1 MNTVIVSGGEIH
13 LDLLKNVYETKKP
26 QIIIA
31 VDKGLEALHTLHIM
45 PNHIVGDFDS
55 VDNIVLEEYQN
66 NLQIEK
72 HTYHP
77 EKDYTDTDIALKL
90 AIRIASSHITILGAL
105 GSRFDHSLANIHILV
120 NALEAQIPCEIID
133 THNRIY
139 LVNRSH
145 TIKKEEAYGKYISL
159 IPLTSSVEG
168 LTLTGFQYPLNNACL
183 TFGKSLG
190 VSNEIVED
198 TACIHLTNGV
208 LIVIESKD

>member
-1 MNTVIVSGGEIH
+1 MNTLIVAGGEIN
-13 LDLLKNVYETKKP
+13 LALLKEIYEARKP

-55 VDNIVLEEYQN
+55 IDKTILEYYQN
-66 NLQIEK
+66 NSGIVQ

-77 EKDYTDTDIALKL
+77 EKDNTDTDIALEL
-90 AIRIASSHITILGAL
+90 AIRLSASHITMIGAL
-105 GSRFDHSLANIHILV
+105 GNRMDHSLANIHILV

-139 LVNRSH
+139 LVNKSH
-145 TIKKEEAYGKYISL
+145 IIKKEEAYGKYISL

-168 LTLTGFQYPLNNACL
+168 LTLTGFQYPLTQATL

-190 VSNEIVED
+190 VSNEIVGD
-198 TACIHLTNGV
+198 TACIVLENGI

>member
-55 VDNIVLEEYQN
+55 IDKTILEYYQN
-66 NLQIEK
+66 NPKVVQHK
-72 HTYHP
+72 YNP
-77 EKDYTDTDIALKL
+77 KKDYTDTDIALKL
-90 AIRIASSHITILGAL
+90 AISLLSSHITIIGAL
-105 GSRFDHSLANIHILV
+105 GNRMDHSLANIHILV
-120 NALEAQIPCEIID
+120 SALESHIPCEIID

-139 LVNRSH
+139 LVNASH
-145 TIKKEEAYGKYISL
+145 TIKKEEAYGKYVSL
-159 IPLTSSVEG
+159 IPLTSSVQG
-168 LTLTGFQYPLNNACL
+168 LTLTGFQYPLNNATL

-190 VSNEIVED
+190 VSNELVDNI
-198 TACIHLTNGV
+198 ASIHLTNGI